1 MRYLEQKHPEF
12 VTLNTKRLGRRI
24 EMAGTSISK
33 LLAKQ
38 SAGSQYGTLIH
49 GDYKAA
55 NLFFSNQADGT
66 NGADAVAAV
75 DFQFC
80 GGGMGVEDVAYLLYP
95 DARGNHFD
103 YEEELLELYHEELI
117 LQLITHQ
124 KGGPSTMPFQVFL
137 RYYDLVRLDMTR
149 YWLSKNRWA
158 ASTAGEARLVS
169 ILETTMDQID
179 GGEVLKSE
187 EAYDS
192 AILKFVEPYS

>member
-1 MRYLEQKHPEF
+1 M
-12 VTLNTKRLGRRI
+12 GG
-24 EMAGTSISK
+24 ASISK
-33 LLAKQ
+33 LLTKQ

-55 NLFFSNQADGT
+55 NLFFSSNQADDDA

-124 KGGPSTMPFQVFL
+124 KGGPSTMPFQVFR
-137 RYYDLVRLDMTR
+137 RYYDLARLDMTR

-169 ILETTMDQID
+169 ILEAVMDQID
-179 GGEVLKSE
+179 GGKMLKNE
-187 EAYDS
+187 EEYDS
-192 AILKFVEPYS
+192 AILKFVEP